1 MDVARGGFLEGRNHP
16 DDIDGMISLFLHFGN
31 VYYIKKAINV
41 WGDAQ
46 AIAMQLP
53 PIAERIARR
62 EEFSEPVS
70 GHNKRAS
77 CFRLRDK

>member
-1 MDVARGGFLEGRNHP
+1 MGFLEGRNHP
-16 DDIDGMISLFLHFGN
+16 DDIDGMISLFLHFSN

-53 PIAERIARR
+53 PIAERFAQRTK
-62 EEFSEPVS
+62 FS
-70 GHNKRAS
+70 
-77 CFRLRDK
+77 